1 MAKLTTHVLDTANGR
16 PGDGIALELFGL
28 DGGRRLIASADTNS
42 DGRTDEP
49 LLAGEDFAFGTYEI
63 VFNIGDYFSSSDAAV
78 ATPPFLGSVVIR
90 FTISEHRNYHVP
102 LLVSPWS
109 YSTYRGS

>member
-16 PGDGIALELFGL
+16 PGDGIAVELFGV
-28 DGGRRLIASADTNS
+28 DVDRTLISSALTNS

-49 LLAGEDFAFGTYEI
+49 LLAGDDFTLGTYEI
-63 VFNIGDYFSSSDAAV
+63 VFNVGDYFSALNATAS
-78 ATPPFLGSVVIR
+78 TPPFLGSVVIR
-90 FTISEHRNYHVP
+90 FTISEHKNYHVP